1 MPEMLARPGVP
12 ANGASAAHGVRRA
25 ARKCTLALVLPAA
38 LGAGG
43 CSPALDWR
51 EARTAGSGFVALF
64 PCKPRTLT
72 RTVPLAGAPVALS
85 MHACSAGGVT
95 WALAHADLGDPARV
109 GPALSELRGSAAAN
123 IGAGAARELPLP
135 IKGLTP
141 NPASVRL
148 RLEGRLPDGRAV
160 VEQIALFSRGTVVLQ
175 ATALGETLPDE
186 AAETFFAAL
195 RAAT

>member
-1 MPEMLARPGVP
+1 MLAKPGVC
-12 ANGASAAHGVRRA
+12 ARGAGGAPGLRRA
-25 ARKCTLALVLPAA
+25 ARTRALALALPAA

-43 CSPALDWR
+43 CSPTFDWR
-51 EARTAGSGFVALF
+51 EARPAGSGFVALF
-64 PCKPRTLT
+64 PCKPKTLT

-95 WALAHADLGDPARV
+95 WALAHADVGDPARV
-109 GPALSELRGSAAAN
+109 GPALTELRGTAAAN
-123 IGAGAARELPLP
+123 IGAGAARELPLAVQ
-135 IKGLTP
+135 GRTP
-141 NPASVRL
+141 NPASARL

-175 ATALGETLPDE
+175 ATALGAALPDE

-195 RAAT
+195 RAAP